1 MSTHP
6 STIDDHHLLLRTLLD
21 FAVDAA
27 WQAGRITLEYFQTG
41 TAVERKADASPV
53 TLADRRAEEK
63 LRECIQGAFP
73 DHGILGEEF
82 GEVLGRTPYR
92 WVLDPLD
99 GTRSFI
105 QGVPLYGV
113 MMGLEYHGRMV
124 LGVVHFPALGETV
137 YAARGEGCYWNGRRA
152 HVSTV
157 AQLGDAV
164 VLATSVRSL
173 YDKGRGAVFEALQ
186 GQTRLQRTWGDCY
199 GHILVATGR
208 AEVMLDPI
216 LNIWD
221 CAALQTILE
230 EAGGTFTDWQG
241 TATHTGGNGLS
252 TNGHL
257 FHPVMEI
264 IRSRASSVPGPS
276 SVVV

>member
-1 MSTHP
+1 MSTP
-6 STIDDHHLLLRTLLD
+6 SPAFDDHQRLLRKMLD

-27 WQAGRITLEYFQTG
+27 WQAGKITLEYFQTG
-41 TAVERKADASPV
+41 TVVERKADASPV
-53 TLADRRAEEK
+53 TIADRRAEQK
-63 LRECIQGAFP
+63 LRERIQHTFP

-82 GEVLGRTPYR
+82 GEVAGRTPYR

-113 MMGLEYHGRMV
+113 MMGLEYQGQPV
-124 LGVVHFPALGETV
+124 LGVVHLPALGETV
-137 YAARGEGCYWNGRRA
+137 YAAKGSGCYWNGRRA
-152 HVSTV
+152 HVSSVSTL
-157 AQLGDAV
+157 ADAV
-164 VLATSVRSL
+164 ILATSVRSL
-173 YDKGRGAVFEALQ
+173 CEEGRRSVFETLQ
-186 GQTRLQRTWGDCY
+186 EQTRLQRTWGDCY

-216 LNIWD
+216 LQIWD
-221 CAALQTILE
+221 CAALQPILE

-241 TATHTGGNGLS
+241 TASHTGGNGLS

-257 FHPVMEI
+257 FEAVMEI
-264 IRSRASSVPGPS
+264 IRSSP
-276 SVVV
+276 

>member
-1 MSTHP
+1 MASSSGMTG
-6 STIDDHHLLLRTLLD
+6 SGDISLRIMLD
-21 FAVDAA
+21 FAIDAA
-27 WQAGRITLEYFQTG
+27 WQAGKITLEYFQSG

-63 LRECIQGAFP
+63 LRDSIQRAFP
-73 DHGILGEEF
+73 HHGILGEEF
-82 GEVLGRTPYR
+82 GEVAGRSPYR

-113 MMGLEYHGRMV
+113 MMGLEDAGRAM

-137 YAARGEGCYWNGRRA
+137 YAAKGEGCYWNGRRA
-152 HVSTV
+152 HVSEVT
-157 AQLGDAV
+157 QLEEAV

-173 YDKGRGAVFEALQ
+173 YKEGRGAAFEALQ
-186 GQTRLQRTWGDCY
+186 EKTRLQRTWGDCY

-208 AEVMLDPI
+208 AEIMLDPI

-221 CAALQTILE
+221 CAALQPILE
-230 EAGGTFTDWQG
+230 EAGGTFTDWTG
-241 TATHTGGNGLS
+241 VHTHKGGNGIS

-257 FHPVMEI
+257 LQTVMEI
-264 IRSRASSVPGPS
+264 VRSNS
-276 SVVV
+276 

>member
-1 MSTHP
+1 MSMHSGP
-6 STIDDHHLLLRTLLD
+6 AADDHVSLGAMLD

-27 WQAGRITLEYFQTG
+27 WQAGKITLEYFQTEP
-41 TAVERKADASPV
+41 AVEHKADASPV

-63 LRECIQGAFP
+63 LRACIQHAFP
-73 DHGILGEEF
+73 EHGILGEEF
-82 GEVLGRTPYR
+82 GEVPGTTPYR

-113 MMGLEYHGRMV
+113 MMGLEYHRQAI

-137 YAARGEGCYWNGRRA
+137 YAAKGEGCHWNGRRA
-152 HVSTV
+152 HVSAV
-157 AQLGDAV
+157 AQLEEAV

-173 YDKGRGAVFEALQ
+173 YDEGRGPVFETLQ
-186 GQTRLQRTWGDCY
+186 RHTRLQRTWGDCY

-221 CAALQTILE
+221 CAALQPILE
-230 EAGGTFTDWQG
+230 EAGGTFTDWHG

-257 FHPVMEI
+257 FQPVMEI
-264 IRSRASSVPGPS
+264 VRSNR
-276 SVVV
+276 

>member
-1 MSTHP
+1 MASHP
-6 STIDDHHLLLRTLLD
+6 DVPGQTGPALRLLLE
-21 FAVDAA
+21 FALEAA

-63 LRECIQGAFP
+63 LREAIQRHFP
-73 DHGILGEEF
+73 EHGILGEEF
-82 GEVLGRTPYR
+82 GELPGHTPYR
-92 WVLDPLD
+92 WILDPLD

-113 MMGLEYHGRMV
+113 LMGLEYANQAI
-124 LGVVHFPALGETV
+124 LGVAHFPALGETV
-137 YAARGEGCYWNGRRA
+137 YAAKGEGCYWDGRRA
-152 HVSTV
+152 RVSTV
-157 AQLGDAV
+157 DRLEEAV

-173 YDKGRGAVFEALQ
+173 YEEGRGPVFEALQ
-186 GQTRLQRTWGDCY
+186 AQTRLQRTWGDCY

-208 AEVMLDPI
+208 AEIMLDPI

-221 CAALQTILE
+221 CAALQPILE

-252 TNGHL
+252 TNRHL
-257 FHPVMEI
+257 FDIVMKI
-264 IRSRASSVPGPS
+264 VTGGR
-276 SVVV
+276 

>member
-1 MSTHP
+1 MSTHSP
-6 STIDDHHLLLRTLLD
+6 STADPQTSLRMMLD
-21 FAVDAA
+21 FAVEAA
-27 WQAGRITLEYFQTG
+27 WQAGKITLEYFQTN

-63 LRECIQGAFP
+63 LRECIQRAFP

-82 GEVLGRTPYR
+82 GEVARRSPYR

-113 MMGLEYHGRMV
+113 MMGLEYHGQAV
-124 LGVVHFPALGETV
+124 LGVVHLPALGDTV
-137 YAARGEGCYWNGRRA
+137 YAAKGDGCYWNGRRA

-157 AQLGDAV
+157 SQLGEAV

-173 YDKGRGAVFEALQ
+173 SDEGKGGVFETLQ
-186 GQTRLQRTWGDCY
+186 AQTRLQRTWGDCY

-216 LNIWD
+216 LQIWD
-221 CAALQTILE
+221 CTALQPILE
-230 EAGGTFTDWQG
+230 EAGGTFTDWHG
-241 TATHTGGNGLS
+241 TPTHTGGNGLS

-257 FHPVMEI
+257 FQPVMEI
-264 IRSRASSVPGPS
+264 IRSNR
-276 SVVV
+276 

>member
-1 MSTHP
+1 MSTHSP
-6 STIDDHHLLLRTLLD
+6 STDNYHTSLRPMLD

-27 WQAGRITLEYFQTG
+27 WQAGKITLEYFQTA

-63 LRECIQGAFP
+63 LRECIQRAFP

-82 GEVLGRTPYR
+82 GEVAGRTPYR

-113 MMGLEYHGRMV
+113 MMGLEYHSQAV

-137 YAARGEGCYWNGRRA
+137 YAAKGESCYWNGRRA
-152 HVSTV
+152 HVSKV
-157 AQLGDAV
+157 SQLEEAV
-164 VLATSVRSL
+164 VLATSVQSL
-173 YDKGRGAVFEALQ
+173 YEQGRGPVFETLQ
-186 GQTRLQRTWGDCY
+186 GRTRLQRTWGDCY

-216 LNIWD
+216 LQIWD
-221 CAALQTILE
+221 CAALRPILE
-230 EAGGTFTDWQG
+230 EAGGTFTDWHG

-257 FHPVMEI
+257 FQPVMEI
-264 IRSRASSVPGPS
+264 IRSSR
-276 SVVV
+276 

>member
-1 MSTHP
+1 MP
-6 STIDDHHLLLRTLLD
+6 SRSKAAQAGDVDLRELLD
-21 FAVDAA
+21 FAVEAA

-63 LRECIQGAFP
+63 LRQCIRQAFP
-73 DHGILGEEF
+73 THGILGEEY
-82 GEVLGRTPYR
+82 GETPGTAPYR
-92 WVLDPLD
+92 WILDPLD
-99 GTRSFI
+99 GTRSFV

-113 MMGLEYHGRMV
+113 MTGLEYAGQAI

-137 YAARGEGCYWNGRRA
+137 YAAKGEGCHWNGRRA

-157 AQLGDAV
+157 ARLEGAV
-164 VLATSVRSL
+164 VLATDVRML
-173 YDKGRGAVFEALQ
+173 YEQGRGPVFDTLQ
-186 GQTRLQRTWGDCY
+186 AMTQLQRTWGDCY

-208 AEVMLDPI
+208 AEIMLDPI

-221 CAALQTILE
+221 CAALQPILE
-230 EAGGTFTDWQG
+230 EAGGTFTDWGG
-241 TATHTGGNGLS
+241 TATHTGGDGIS

-257 FHPVMEI
+257 FHTVMGI
-264 IRSRASSVPGPS
+264 IQAQR
-276 SVVV
+276 

>member
-1 MSTHP
+1 MSAPSP
-6 STIDDHHLLLRTLLD
+6 STEDHRTSLRMMLD

-27 WQAGRITLEYFQTG
+27 WQAGKITLEYFQAG
-41 TAVERKADASPV
+41 PAVEHKADASPV

-63 LRECIQGAFP
+63 LRECIQRAFP

-82 GEVLGRTPYR
+82 GEVAGRTPYR

-113 MMGLEYHGRMV
+113 MMGLEYQDQPV
-124 LGVVHFPALGETV
+124 LGVVHLPALGETV
-137 YAARGEGCYWNGRRA
+137 YAAKGYGCYWNGRRA

-157 AQLGDAV
+157 AQLGQAV
-164 VLATSVRSL
+164 VLATSVQAL
-173 YDKGRGAVFEALQ
+173 YDDGRGHVFETLQ

-208 AEVMLDPI
+208 AEIMLDPI
-216 LNIWD
+216 LQIWD
-221 CAALQTILE
+221 CAALQPILE
-230 EAGGTFTDWQG
+230 EAGGTFTDWHG

-257 FHPVMEI
+257 FQPVMEI
-264 IRSRASSVPGPS
+264 VRSNR
-276 SVVV
+276 

>member
-1 MSTHP
+1 MSKDSPATP
-6 STIDDHHLLLRTLLD
+6 EHHATLRMMLD
-21 FAVDAA
+21 FAVEAA
-27 WQAGRITLEYFQTG
+27 WQAGKITLEYFQTG
-41 TAVERKADASPV
+41 AVVEHKADASPV
-53 TLADRRAEEK
+53 TQADRRAEQK
-63 LRECIQGAFP
+63 LRECIQRAYP

-82 GEVLGRTPYR
+82 GEVAGRAPYR

-105 QGVPLYGV
+105 QGVPMYGV
-113 MMGLEYHGRMV
+113 MMGLEHQGQAV
-124 LGVVHFPALGETV
+124 LGVVHLPALGETV
-137 YAARGEGCYWNGRRA
+137 YAARGSGCYWNGRRA
-152 HVSTV
+152 HVSKISE
-157 AQLGDAV
+157 LGDAV

-173 YDKGRGAVFEALQ
+173 YEEGRGPVFESLQ

-216 LNIWD
+216 LHIWD
-221 CAALQTILE
+221 CAALQPILE
-230 EAGGTFTDWQG
+230 EAGGTFTDWHG

-257 FHPVMEI
+257 FEAVMEI
-264 IRSRASSVPGPS
+264 VRSNR
-276 SVVV
+276 

>member
-1 MSTHP
+1 MSP
-6 STIDDHHLLLRTLLD
+6 RASDADDRHLSLRTLLD

-27 WQAGRITLEYFQTG
+27 WQAGKITLEYFQTG

-63 LRECIQGAFP
+63 LRECIQGTFP
-73 DHGILGEEF
+73 QHGILGEEF
-82 GEVLGRTPYR
+82 GEVVGQTPYR

-113 MMGLEYHGRMV
+113 MMGLEYLGRAM

-137 YAARGEGCYWNGRRA
+137 YAAKGEGCYWNGRRA

-157 AQLGDAV
+157 SRLGDAV

-173 YDKGRGAVFEALQ
+173 YDEGRGPVFEALQ
-186 GQTRLQRTWGDCY
+186 SQTRLQRTWGDCY

-221 CAALQTILE
+221 CAALQPILE
-230 EAGGTFTDWQG
+230 EAGGTFTDWHG
-241 TATHTGGNGLS
+241 TATHTGNNGLS
-252 TNGHL
+252 TNGYL
-257 FHPVMEI
+257 FQPVMEI
-264 IRSRASSVPGPS
+264 IGSQSA
-276 SVVV
+276 

>member
-1 MSTHP
+1 MSSHP
-6 STIDDHHLLLRTLLD
+6 QRTGTRSLSLRTMLD
-21 FAVDAA
+21 FAVEAA
-27 WQAGRITLEYFQTG
+27 WQAGKITLEYFQTG

-63 LRECIQGAFP
+63 LRDSIQRAFP

-82 GEVLGRTPYR
+82 GEVPGRAPYR

-113 MMGLEYHGRMV
+113 MVGLEEAGRAV

-137 YAARGEGCYWNGRRA
+137 YAAKGEGCYWNGRRA
-152 HVSTV
+152 QVSGVTP
-157 AQLGDAV
+157 LEEAV

-173 YDKGRGAVFEALQ
+173 YEEGRGPVFEFFQ
-186 GQTRLQRTWGDCY
+186 ERTRLQRTWGDCY

-208 AEVMLDPI
+208 AEIMLDPI

-221 CAALQTILE
+221 CAALQPILE
-230 EAGGTFTDWQG
+230 EAGGTFTDWAG
-241 TATHTGGNGLS
+241 VATHTGGNGIS
-252 TNGHL
+252 TNTHL
-257 FHPVMEI
+257 FQTVMSI
-264 IRSRASSVPGPS
+264 VRGNR
-276 SVVV
+276 

>member
-1 MSTHP
+1 MSTHSRSP
-6 STIDDHHLLLRTLLD
+6 DDPQTSLREMLD

-27 WQAGRITLEYFQTG
+27 WQAGKITLEYFQTG

-53 TLADRRAEEK
+53 TLADRRAEQE
-63 LRECIQGAFP
+63 LRERIQHTFP

-82 GEVLGRTPYR
+82 GEVAGRTPYR

-113 MMGLEYHGRMV
+113 MMGLEYQGQPV
-124 LGVVHFPALGETV
+124 LGVVHLPALGETV
-137 YAARGEGCYWNGRRA
+137 YAAKGHGCYWNGRRA
-152 HVSTV
+152 HVSTTSTL
-157 AQLGDAV
+157 ADAV

-173 YDKGRGAVFEALQ
+173 YEEGRGPVFEALQ
-186 GQTRLQRTWGDCY
+186 EQTRLQRTWGDCY

-216 LNIWD
+216 LQIWD
-221 CAALQTILE
+221 CAALRPILE

-241 TATHTGGNGLS
+241 TASHTGGNGLS

-257 FHPVMEI
+257 FEAVMEI
-264 IRSRASSVPGPS
+264 IRSGR
-276 SVVV
+276 